1 MFKKLFFAF
10 FLPALILVSYTSSF
24 SWGVWGHQHINRAA
38 VFALPMPMRAF
49 FFDHIDFITIEASIP
64 DVRKYGIND
73 RNEAPRHFIDLEAYG
88 DHPFDV
94 LPETWDSAK
103 SKYTTKELEKNGIL
117 PWYIPQMLDKLT
129 KAFQDH
135 DKVSILFYAA
145 DLAHY
150 IGDAYVPL
158 HTSLNYNGQLTGQKG
173 VHALWE
179 SLIPEL
185 FGNNYNL
192 HTKSAEYINDPVK
205 STWDIIRESHDLV
218 PVVLST
224 EKKLLDTWPEDS
236 IYAMDSHGKVIRN
249 KYKEARFTDAF
260 AGAYSEAM
268 HGMEEHQM
276 KLAIHSVADYWY
288 TAWVNAGKP
297 DLSRLNDSYTN
308 KMNQKALK
316 YQYNLWV
323 TKGKLIGIKPES
335 EY

>member
-10 FLPALILVSYTSSF
+10 FLPALILVSYNSSF

-192 HTKSAEYINDPVK
+192 YTKSAEYINDPVK